1 VRRSDLISGS
11 LILIFG
17 LVMIFVI
24 VPIQI
29 NSSSEYGLDP
39 KFFPV
44 VLLWLVVAMG
54 ALLVLTRFPTERDPP
69 DAETLIGRRNWIFVA
84 AVTVLLVLLFIA
96 IEKIGFIVAGILM
109 IALLMFALSGRDR
122 NWIEIAAVSVIAPVA
137 IYYTLY
143 HLFSVQLPPGVLFP

>member
-24 VPIQI
+24 VPIEI

-44 VLLWLVVAMG
+44 ALLWLVIAMA
-54 ALLVLTRFPTERDPP
+54 ALLVLTRLPTAPDPA
-69 DAETLIGRRNWIFVA
+69 DAEPLIGRRNWIFIA
-84 AVTVLLVLLFIA
+84 AVTVLLLLLFIA
-96 IEKIGFIVAGILM
+96 IEKIGFIVAGVLM

-122 NWIEIAAVSVIAPVA
+122 NWIEIAAVSLIAPVT

-143 HLFSVQLPPGVLFP
+143 HLFSVQLPAGVLFP